1 VWALGSYN
9 EFVSFIL
16 PMPIHLA
23 RLYNLSSNDN
33 VLDIACGTGS
43 TDITAK
49 RLKRDA
55 KVTDVDFTS

>member
-1 VWALGSYN
+1 VGSHN
-9 EFVSFIL
+9 EFASYIHPVSV
-16 PMPIHLA
+16 HLA

-33 VLDIACGTGS
+33 VLDIAYGTGN

-55 KVTDVDFTS
+55 KVTDVDFTP

>member
-1 VWALGSYN
+1 VWALGSHN
-9 EFVSFIL
+9 EFASFIL
-16 PMPIHLA
+16 PVSVHLA

-33 VLDIACGTGS
+33 VLDIACCTEN

-55 KVTDVDFTS
+55 KVTDVDFTP